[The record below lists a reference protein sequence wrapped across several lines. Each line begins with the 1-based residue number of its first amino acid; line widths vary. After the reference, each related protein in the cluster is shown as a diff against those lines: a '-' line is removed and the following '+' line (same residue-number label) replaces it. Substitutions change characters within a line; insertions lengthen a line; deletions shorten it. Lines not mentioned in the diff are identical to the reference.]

1 MGMTASA
8 KVKLLI
14 SLAQIDGTTAERE
27 KNYIRK
33 IGVANGIS
41 LEEVDSLIER
51 RHDLIVPADLTAGEK
66 FDYLFHLVQLMK
78 IDEKMYK
85 EEILFCSTI
94 AEKLGYRKEVMFE
107 LMLHV
112 KPGAM
117 DMDEKELLEGIT
129 RNYLAE

>member
-1 MGMTASA
+1 MTASA
-8 KVKLLI
+8 KVNLLI
-14 SLAQIDGTTAERE
+14 SLAQIDGTTADRE

-33 IGVANGIS
+33 IGIANGIPA
-41 LEEVDSLIER
+41 EEMDSLIER
-51 RHDLIVPADLTAGEK
+51 RHDLIVPADLTAKEK

-78 IDEKMYK
+78 IDERMYK

-117 DMDEKELLEGIT
+117 DADEQEALENIT

>member
-1 MGMTASA
+1 MNASA

-14 SLAQIDGTTAERE
+14 SLAQIDGTTADRE
-27 KNYIRK
+27 KNFIRK
-33 IGVANGIS
+33 IGTANGVPA
-41 LEEVDSLIER
+41 EEMNRLIER
-51 RHDLIVPADLTAGEK
+51 RHDIIVPADLTAGEK

-112 KPGAM
+112 KPGT
-117 DMDEKELLEGIT
+117 MDENEREALEDLTGK
-129 RNYLAE
+129 YLSA

>member
-1 MGMTASA
+1 MTATA

-14 SLAQIDGTTAERE
+14 SLAQIDGTTADRE

-33 IGVANGIS
+33 IGVANGIPV
-41 LEEVDSLIER
+41 EEMDALIER
-51 RHDLIVPADLTAGEK
+51 RHELIVPANLTAEEK
-66 FDYLFHLVQLMK
+66 FDCLFHLVQLMK
-78 IDEKMYK
+78 IDERMYK

-112 KPGAM
+112 RPGVM
-117 DMDEKELLEGIT
+117 DDDEKQALQTIT
-129 RNYLAE
+129 RNYLAG

>member
-1 MGMTASA
+1 MTASA

-14 SLAQIDGTTAERE
+14 SLARIDGTIADRE

-33 IGVANGIS
+33 IGKANGIPAD
-41 LEEVDSLIER
+41 EMDTLIDR
-51 RHDLIVPADLTAGEK
+51 RHDIIVPADLTAENK

-78 IDEKMYK
+78 IDERMYK

-94 AEKLGYRKEVMFE
+94 AEKLGYRKEVMFD

-112 KPGAM
+112 KPGSM
-117 DMDEKELLEGIT
+117 EDVEKKELEGIT
-129 RNYLAE
+129 RKYLIK

>member
-1 MGMTASA
+1 MTASA

-14 SLAQIDGTTAERE
+14 SLAQIDGTTADRE

-33 IGVANGIS
+33 IGVANGIPAD
-41 LEEVDSLIER
+41 EMNTLIER
-51 RHDLIVPADLTAGEK
+51 RHDIIVPANLTAEEK

-94 AEKLGYRKEVMFE
+94 AEKLGYRKDVMFD

-112 KPGAM
+112 KSGTMETNEREA
-117 DMDEKELLEGIT
+117 LENLT
-129 RNYLAE
+129 RKYLVE